1 MDAAAALTFYGI
13 LALCPFVL
21 FVVAAASVVIRP
33 AQVEALGAAL
43 ARNAPPALAPILLA
57 RLAELTS
64 RPRVGVLTFGALA
77 AVWSSTAGV
86 ASLVSALNVAYGV
99 SERRPLWKVYALAL
113 ATMLGAAL
121 LALLAS
127 VLAVAAPLV
136 AEHLDVP
143 WRSMVGWLRI
153 PAATFVMMVV
163 WAAVYYLLPNVT
175 QTIPSILP
183 GARRPARLDVV
194 VVAGVDAGRG
204 DQRGHP
210 EDTAVRRAGGP
221 PTKAVAGMWPASR
234 SGNALTWRC
243 REGDEEATAT
253 NRRAVRASL
262 SPSFAPSLTSL
273 PALRCDVPTPDQGVL
288 DRQHN
293 DCPDDRHE
301 HAPDIEAVHASRSH
315 EAEQEAADYRADD
328 SEQQVENDSF
338 ACLVDNLARDET
350 CNETEDDPCD
360 D

>member
-1 MDAAAALTFYGI
+1 VSAAGARRSRGLARSLWSEWTRNKSMDAAAALTFYGI

-21 FVVAAASVVIRP
+21 FVVAAASAVIRP

-43 ARNAPPALAPILLA
+43 ARNAPLALAPILLA

-163 WAAVYYLLPNVT
+163 WAAVYYRLPNVT

-183 GARRPARLDVV
+183 GAVV
-194 VVAGVDAGRG
+194 
-204 DQRGHP
+204 
-210 EDTAVRRAGGP
+210 
-221 PTKAVAGMWPASR
+221 
-234 SGNALTWRC
+234 
-243 REGDEEATAT
+243 
-253 NRRAVRASL
+253 
-262 SPSFAPSLTSL
+262 
-273 PALRCDVPTPDQGVL
+273 GVL
-288 DRQHN
+288 VWLAATLGFSFYVAHFGN
-293 DCPDDRHE
+293 FGVTYGALGALVVLLVWMWLSSLALMLGAE
-301 HAPDIEAVHASRSH
+301 INAVIRKSR
-315 EAEQEAADYRADD
+315 R
-328 SEQQVENDSF
+328 
-338 ACLVDNLARDET
+338 
-350 CNETEDDPCD
+350 
-360 D
+360 